1 MLSQELSQV
10 FSRAMS
16 FAKMHRHE
24 YFTIEH
30 IFYILLEHEDIRVL
44 LNSLHIKEEDI
55 TDIKRS
61 LESYFAMN
69 YKKVPLE
76 TDYEPSET
84 LALSRTIEQMLLHI
98 NKTDKNEASL
108 YDMIYFLFED
118 KGSYSVYLLYEKG
131 VDRDDL
137 LDAIVEYSDKIV
149 YAEKSEVNFC
159 INLLEQAKNGF
170 IDPLVGRKEE
180 LQRVQQI
187 LCRRK
192 KNNPLLLGEPGVGKT
207 AIVEGLALAVNEGKT
222 PEILKNCQLFTL
234 DIGSLLA
241 GTKYRGDFEKRL
253 KDIIEKLEQ
262 IPNAILFIDEIHTI
276 VGAGSTSGSNVDLA
290 NLLKP
295 SLASGKLKCIG
306 ATTYQEY
313 RNNFNKDRALSRR
326 FATIDVKEPSIE
338 ESYRILLGLKSIYE
352 EHHNIKLPD
361 TTLKVAAELA
371 KKYINDKFLPDSAI
385 DLIDETC
392 ASFHFRHDNRRS
404 VEVAD
409 IENTLSSMANIPNP
423 RASSDEGSVLK
434 TLSLKLKSKIFGQDE
449 AIEVLTHAIKR
460 SRAGLGSPTSPI
472 GSFLFVGPTG
482 VGKTEVA
489 KQLANE
495 LGIHFERYDMSEYME
510 KHSVSRLI
518 GSPPGYIG
526 FEEGG
531 QLTNSIKK
539 HPYSVLLLDEVEKA
553 HGDLLNIL
561 LQIFDSAMLTDNS
574 GKKTDFRNVIII
586 MTSNLGTKEAPQ
598 VGFTKSENDQVFRA
612 IKEFFA
618 PEFRNRLDAIVEF
631 KSLKTEQMIKI
642 VEKLLCEIE
651 EQLKDKNIKITAS
664 LTAKEYLAQEG
675 FSPSLGAREM
685 KRVMQEEIKT
695 PLTDEILFG
704 QLKNGG
710 EVEIEFKN
718 GKIELCYSKL

>member
-10 FSRAMS
+10 FNRAIS
-16 FAKMHRHE
+16 FAKMNRHE
-24 YFTIEH
+24 FFTIEH
-30 IFYILLEHEDIRVL
+30 IFYVLLEHDDIKTL

-55 TDIKRS
+55 ADIKRS
-61 LESYFAMN
+61 LESYFAIN
-69 YKKVPLE
+69 YRKVPLD

-84 LALSRTIEQMLLHI
+84 LALSRTIEQMFLHI
-98 NKTDKNEASL
+98 NKADKSEASL
-108 YDMIYFLFED
+108 YDMIYFLFEE
-118 KGSYSVYLLYEKG
+118 KSSYSIYLLCEKG

-137 LDAIVEYSDKIV
+137 LDAIVEQSDKIV
-149 YAEKSEVNFC
+149 YTEKSEVDFC
-159 INLLEQAKNGF
+159 INLLEQAKNRL
-170 IDPLVGRKEE
+170 IDPLIGRKEE
-180 LQRVQQI
+180 LRRVQQI

-192 KNNPLLLGEPGVGKT
+192 KNNPLLLGESGVGKT

-253 KDIIEKLEQ
+253 KDTIEKLEQ

-276 VGAGSTSGSNVDLA
+276 VGAGSTSGSNIDLA

-295 SLASGKLKCIG
+295 SLASGKLRCIG

-313 RNNFNKDRALSRR
+313 RNSFNKDRALSRR

-338 ESYRILLGLKSIYE
+338 ESYQILLGLKSIYE
-352 EHHNIKLPD
+352 EHHNITIPD
-361 TTLKVAAELA
+361 TTLKAAVELA
-371 KKYINDKFLPDSAI
+371 KKYINDRFLPDSAI

-392 ASFHFRHDNRRS
+392 ASFHLKQDGKRV
-404 VEVAD
+404 VETTD
-409 IENTLSSMANIPNP
+409 IENILSSMANIPNP
-423 RASSDEGSVLK
+423 RASSDEGVVLK
-434 TLSLKLKSKIFGQDE
+434 TLSSKLKSKIFGQDE

-495 LGIHFERYDMSEYME
+495 LGVHFERYDMSEYME
-510 KHSVSRLI
+510 KHAVSRLI

-526 FEEGG
+526 FEDGG

-539 HPYSVLLLDEVEKA
+539 HPYCVLLLDEVEKA

-586 MTSNLGTKEAPQ
+586 MTSNLGTKESPQ
-598 VGFTKSENDQVFRA
+598 VGFTKSENDQTFRA

-631 KSLKTEQMIKI
+631 KPLKTEQMIKI

-651 EQLKDKNIKITAS
+651 EQLKDKDIKITAS
-664 LTAKEYLAQEG
+664 SAAKEYLAQKG
-675 FSPSLGAREM
+675 FSAYLGAREM
-685 KRVMQEEIKT
+685 KRVIQEEIKT

-710 EVEIEFKN
+710 EIKVGFKN
-718 GKIELCYSKL
+718 GKIKFSFL